1 VRGQRH
7 GPILKHGAVRGSPSK
22 AVSGGTLGGGKNGGG
37 GSASV
42 VGGTTTCTGCNRGL
56 SRQAE
61 EKEFS
66 GNRQETG
73 AHRWHRAWGKDG
85 FMELLSFGE
94 RLRRLGVLG
103 PYSKEEAAWGSRV
116 GQPWHTWRT

>member
-42 VGGTTTCTGCNRGL
+42 VGGTGCNGGL

-103 PYSKEEAAWGSRV
+103 PYSKEEVAWGSRV